1 MVSCVAGKSPPV
13 NKGPSARKYA
23 HYCPFSDSVLRL
35 LYLRMIYLAVQ
46 SIKEGLDKQK
56 VKCHLHKSVHSLNTD
71 RYPRWGNQLGV
82 GGWSIDPVSF
92 ALYILYCVHYWHQRR
107 SKGGWLLTMTSTFLL
122 LEILLLSAEVT
133 SLFLSHFCNLQ
144 RLFMQQRA
152 ARFAL

>member
-46 SIKEGLDKQK
+46 SIKEGLDKRK

-82 GGWSIDPVSF
+82 GGGVLIQYRLLCTYCTVYTID
-92 ALYILYCVHYWHQRR
+92 I
-107 SKGGWLLTMTSTFLL
+107 
-122 LEILLLSAEVT
+122 SAGVREGDY
-133 SLFLSHFCNLQ
+133 
-144 RLFMQQRA
+144 
-152 ARFAL
+152 